1 MSSLG
6 AIMASE
12 IAETPKVFRA
22 IFANKAAFDAV
33 KDVLVEEKI
42 QSVLVLARGT
52 SDNAAHY
59 LKYLIE
65 TQIGLPVGLTS
76 PSSVTVYEAELKYSN
91 TLVIAISQS
100 GQSPD
105 LVKFATAARQAKA
118 YVIAMTNDDNSPLAT
133 ISHNHFSLLAGPEL
147 AVAATKSYNAQ
158 LLVSYLLVAAW
169 TSKQVD
175 GEQIIKEAARLVE
188 TKDLVTAAVEESSR
202 DKEVVILGR
211 GFAYPNAR
219 EAALKIQETCKISV
233 QGLSSADYLHGPI
246 SALTPQ
252 TQVFIVAPAHM
263 PVSSITEATVKI
275 RKTSN
280 RIFWIGNGG
289 TPESND
295 IVLAGSSCNDE
306 IASTIVDAIVLQ
318 RFALEFAVASGFDPD
333 APVGLSKVTL
343 TN

>member
-6 AIMASE
+6 AIMAAE
-12 IAETPKVFRA
+12 IAETPKVFKA
-22 IFANKAAFDAV
+22 IFDNNAAFNAV

-76 PSSVTVYEAELKYSN
+76 PSSVTVYGAKLKYSN

-105 LVKFATAARQAKA
+105 LVKFATAARQANA
-118 YVIAMTNDDNSPLAT
+118 YVISMTNNEKSPLAT
-133 ISHNHFSLLAGPEL
+133 IAHNHFSLLAGPEL

-169 TSKQVD
+169 TGKQVD
-175 GEQIIKEAARLVE
+175 GQQIIKEAARLVE
-188 TKDLVTAAVEESSR
+188 TKDLVTAAVETSSR

-252 TQVFIVAPAHM
+252 TQVFIVAPSHM
-263 PVSSITEATVKI
+263 PASSITEATVKI
-275 RKTSN
+275 RKTST

-295 IVLAGSSCNDE
+295 IVLAGSNCDDE
-306 IASTIVDAIVLQ
+306 ITSTIVDAIVLQ